1 MNKETQ
7 EHPWKLIYNQP
18 AAIWE
23 EALPL
28 GNGHMGA
35 MVFGGTAREQIQLNE
50 DTLWSGFPGIPT
62 IMKRSDI

>member
-1 MNKETQ
+1 MKEEIK

-35 MVFGGTAREQIQLNE
+35 MVFGGTARNE
-50 DTLWSGFPGIPT
+50 FS
-62 IMKRSDI
+62 